1 MNNEIKVSLNITLPG
16 RVVLSKDECLKTT
29 QKEIIK
35 KNNKTGKSYKKI
47 ITEVVEDLSKMDKST
62 IKVSE
67 NGRNNEVLTI
77 YTRKCKPATQSIN
90 LYKDT
95 YDYMTSKECPEW
107 CKVSVQNQMGKKA
120 KLEAHLKKIAE
131 HLGGKLESYQIFED

>member
-16 RVVLSKDECLKTT
+16 RVMLSKDECLKTT

-47 ITEVVEDLSKMDKST
+47 ITEVVDDLSKMDKST

-77 YTRKCKPATQSIN
+77 YTRKCKPTTQSIN
-90 LYKDT
+90 LCKDT
-95 YDYMTSKECPEW
+95 YDYMISKECPEW
-107 CKVSVQNQMGKKA
+107 CKVSVWNQMGKKA

>member
-16 RVVLSKDECLKTT
+16 RVMLSKDECLKTT

-77 YTRKCKPATQSIN
+77 YIRKCKPATQSIN
-90 LYKDT
+90 LCKDT

-107 CKVSVQNQMGKKA
+107 CKVGVWNQMGKKA

>member
-1 MNNEIKVSLNITLPG
+1 MNNEIKVSLNIILQG
-16 RVVLSKDECLKTT
+16 RVMLSKDECLKTT

-35 KNNKTGKSYKKI
+35 KNNKTGKSYKKTI
-47 ITEVVEDLSKMDKST
+47 NEIVEDLSKMDKST

-67 NGRNNEVLTI
+67 NGRNNEVITI

-95 YDYMTSKECPEW
+95 YDYMVSKECPEW
-107 CKVSVQNQMGKKA
+107 SKVSIWNQMSKKT
-120 KLEAHLKKIAE
+120 KLEAHLKRIAE

>member
-1 MNNEIKVSLNITLPG
+1 MNNEIKVSLNIILPG
-16 RVVLSKDECLKTT
+16 RVMLSKDECLKTT

-47 ITEVVEDLSKMDKST
+47 ITEVVEDLSKMDKDT
-62 IKVSE
+62 IRVTD
-67 NGRNNEVLTI
+67 NGKNYETLTV

-95 YDYMTSKECPEW
+95 YDYMVSKECPEW
-107 CKVSVQNQMGKKA
+107 SKVSVWNQMGKKA

>member
-16 RVVLSKDECLKTT
+16 RVILSKDECLKTT

-67 NGRNNEVLTI
+67 NGFNKETITI

-95 YDYMTSKECPEW
+95 YDYMVSKECPEW
-107 CKVSVQNQMGKKA
+107 CKVSVWNQMGKKA

>member
-1 MNNEIKVSLNITLPG
+1 MNNEIKVSINITLLG
-16 RVVLSKDECLKTT
+16 RVMLSKDECLKTT

-90 LYKDT
+90 LCKDT

-107 CKVSVQNQMGKKA
+107 CKVSVWNQMGKKA